1 MPASGC
7 SGADLGR
14 ITSQSWTAK
23 LDQAASLLSQGKTA
37 DAVSL
42 LSADFI
48 GQVNSLLGEG
58 KLTQAAADAL
68 ITAAQETIQNIN
80 S

>member
-1 MPASGC
+1 VNGGIKHA
-7 SGADLGR
+7 L
-14 ITSQSWTAK
+14 TVK
-23 LDQAASLLSQGKTA
+23 LDQAATLLNQGKTA

-48 GQVNSLLGEG
+48 GQVNSLLSEG
-58 KLTQAAADAL
+58 KLTQAGADAL